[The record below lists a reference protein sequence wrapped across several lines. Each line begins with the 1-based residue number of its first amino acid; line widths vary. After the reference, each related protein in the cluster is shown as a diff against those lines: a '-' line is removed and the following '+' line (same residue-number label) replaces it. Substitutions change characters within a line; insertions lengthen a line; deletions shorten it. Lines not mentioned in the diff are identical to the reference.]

1 MYFRTSH
8 SRKTLAKDR
17 VLTQLQSTSSS
28 TLEGFDPKQDAAE
41 AIELAAELLRES
53 RQLQTPQERRQQS
66 ELDRMIGHD
75 ADKATLVEMTDQAF
89 RTHTPAR
96 VADQMTH
103 LLDLQ
108 GIPRFFSPVEQAML
122 KGFQSFGEYLPGVAV
137 PLVKEK
143 MRRETANVILP
154 AEPDLLTPH
163 LASRQSHGVAMNV
176 NLLGEALLGEEET
189 RKRTQAFYDLLRLP
203 EVHCISVK
211 LTTLYSQVSPLAR
224 EHTIRMVSDRLER
237 LYRNAYHMDDGSK
250 AKDKFVYLD
259 MEEYSDLYLTADVL
273 RETLQRDDLDSVQA
287 GIALQAY
294 VPDSCLVMRDLIKW
308 SAERVQGGGVP
319 LTIRLVKGANL
330 EMERVHASVGG
341 WPQAPYTNKH
351 DTDANFKR
359 MLRELITAA
368 AAGTIRVGVASHNL
382 FDVALAML
390 WTQRLGASDA
400 VQFEML
406 EGMANHQRRALTE
419 RDASMLLYA
428 PACTKSD
435 FLHAITYL
443 IRRLDENTGAENF
456 LRHAYR
462 LQPGTPDFELLAQRF
477 EDALLDCDD
486 VPVQPRRT
494 QNRHLPPQQ
503 PPAAKHWTQFINEP
517 DTDWSLPH
525 NSRWAQETLDR
536 WKTKCDDD
544 SVKVTPV
551 IVGLPDAETL
561 QSETL
566 QTDDRISAE
575 WFTTDDVSRPGVVT
589 CRYKKATS
597 PAVES
602 AVKAAAESTW
612 AADMSVEQRYEILRS
627 VAQIARERRGDWIG
641 SMVAGAGK
649 TVAEADPEVSE
660 AIDFLEFYPL
670 TMKAWDDCAGIVCE
684 PRGVVSVIT
693 PWNFPLAIA
702 CGGIAASIAAGN
714 PVVLKPSTQTLLPAW
729 LMCQAFWDA
738 GVPKNALQFVICDD
752 EVAEQWLVKNEI
764 VDTVILTGGT
774 STAKRMLDVR
784 PDLHLLAETGGK
796 NVTVVTAMADRDL
809 AIKHVLHSAFGHS
822 GQKCSATSLLLLEN
836 EVFDD
841 PQFRETLA
849 DAVRSLPVGSAWDL
863 HTRVTPLVDPPT
875 DKLRRGLQ
883 ELESD
888 ESWLVM
894 SEHVDGNPTLFKPGV
909 KWNVQPGSFTHTTE
923 LFGPVMGVMRF
934 NRLEEAIE
942 MVRSTGYGLTSGL
955 ESLDDREVKLWRESI
970 PAGNLY
976 INRPTTGAI
985 VLRQPFGGVGL
996 SAYGPGIKAGGPNYV
1011 LALSRVKHEEA
1022 WQPIQEDVD
1031 ASHAELDRMRDW
1043 MQRSDHD
1050 NQVFGESERFRIER
1064 AITSQAFANATDFSL
1079 EHDTFQLVGQDN
1091 IRRYR
1096 PVDGMTLRI
1105 EKGDSLVDAIV
1116 AISAAVCV
1124 GTQFTLSLSPEIEK
1138 SKLELLESTADWL
1151 PGLIDPIEESE
1162 TDLQQRIEAG
1172 GVSRLRAVSAA
1183 KESIRRAC
1191 GKQFITVIDEPVVDH
1206 GRIECLRYL
1215 NEQSISHDY
1224 HRYGNLG
1231 RRASDFKSEVPAE

>member
-1 MYFRTSH
+1 VSSIFVSAE
-8 SRKTLAKDR
+8 SLVKDLVLNQPDSTL
-17 VLTQLQSTSSS
+17 SS
-28 TLEGFDPKQDAAE
+28 TWKGFDPEQDAAA
-41 AIELAAELLRES
+41 AIEMAADLLRES
-53 RQLQTPQERRQQS
+53 RALQTPQERRQQS

-163 LASRQSHGVAMNV
+163 LASRQRHGVAMNV
-176 NLLGEALLGEEET
+176 NLLGEALLGDDET
-189 RKRTQAFYDLLRLP
+189 RKRMQSFYELLRMP
-203 EVHCISVK
+203 EVRCISVK

-224 EHTIRMVSDRLER
+224 EHTIRMVADRLER
-237 LYRNAYHMDDGSK
+237 LYRNANHMDDGSK

-273 RETLQRDDLDSVQA
+273 RETLERGDLDSVQA

-294 VPDSCLVMRDLIKW
+294 VPDSCLVMRDLIEW
-308 SAERVQGGGVP
+308 STKRVAGGGAP

-341 WPQAPYTNKH
+341 WPLAPYTNKH

-359 MLRELITAA
+359 MLRELISAA
-368 AAGTIRVGVASHNL
+368 ADGNIRVGVASHNL
-382 FDVALAML
+382 FDVALAMI
-390 WTQRLGASDA
+390 WTQRSGASDS

-419 RDASMLLYA
+419 RDAAMLLYA
-428 PACTKSD
+428 PACKKSD

-462 LQPGTPDFELLAQRF
+462 LQPDSPDFELLAGRF
-477 EDALLDCDD
+477 KDALMDCET
-486 VPVQPRRT
+486 VSVQPRRT
-494 QNRHLPPQQ
+494 QNRYQTPVQ
-503 PPAAKHWTQFINEP
+503 PPAAEHWTQFVNEP

-525 NSRWAQETLDR
+525 NSKWAQETLDR
-536 WKTKCDDD
+536 WKPLCDEQATR
-544 SVKVTPV
+544 VTPV
-551 IVGLPDAETL
+551 LVGLPDVDSL
-561 QSETL
+561 DG
-566 QTDDRISAE
+566 DDRVSAE

-589 CRYKKATS
+589 CRYKNATS

-602 AVKAAAESTW
+602 AVRASSESTW
-612 AADMSVEQRYEILRS
+612 AADLSVDERYSVLRS
-627 VAQIARERRGDWIG
+627 VAQLARERRGDWIG

-670 TMKAWDDCAGIVCE
+670 TMKAWDECAGIQCE
-684 PRGVVSVIT
+684 PRGVVAVIT

-702 CGGIAASIAAGN
+702 CGGIAAAIAAGN
-714 PVVLKPSTQTLLPAW
+714 PVVVKPSMQTLLPAW

-738 GVPKNALQFVICDD
+738 GVPRDALQFVICDD
-752 EVAEQWLVKNEI
+752 EVAEEQLVKNPI

-796 NVTVVTAMADRDL
+796 NVTIVTAMADRDL

-841 PQFRETLA
+841 PEFREILA

-883 ELESD
+883 ELEGG

-894 SEHVDGNPTLFKPGV
+894 SEHVDGNPTLYRPGV
-909 KWNVQPGSFTHTTE
+909 KWDVQPGSFTHTTE

-934 NRLEEAIE
+934 GRLEEAIE
-942 MVRSTGYGLTSGL
+942 IVRSTGYGLTSGL
-955 ESLDDREVKLWRESI
+955 ESLDDREIKLWRESI

-1011 LALSRVKHEEA
+1011 LALSKVTHASDWTPPTDEVE
-1022 WQPIQEDVD
+1022 
-1031 ASHAELDRMRDW
+1031 ASHDQLDRMRDW
-1043 MQRSDHD
+1043 IERGRYSDEMLGD
-1050 NQVFGESERFRIER
+1050 GQKFRIER
-1064 AITSQAFANATDFSL
+1064 AITSQEIANATDFAL
-1079 EHDTFQLVGQDN
+1079 EHDTYRLTGQDN

-1096 PVDGMTLRI
+1096 SVDGMTIRI
-1105 EKGDSLVDAIV
+1105 EKDDDIVDAIV

-1124 GTQFTLSLSPEIEK
+1124 GTQFTLSLSPELDRSK
-1138 SKLELLESTADWL
+1138 SAMLETTADWL
-1151 PGLIDPIEESE
+1151 PGLIDPIEESVE
-1162 TDLQQRIEAG
+1162 QLIERIEGG
-1172 GVSRLRAVSAA
+1172 GVSRMRTLTHA

-1191 GKQFITVIDEPVVDH
+1191 GRRFITVIDEPVVDH

-1231 RRASDFKSEVPAE
+1231 RRSAKLSQPTDAE